1 MEERFTP
8 ILRIPTTSDA
18 LLRIY
23 PDKCTLS
30 AAACRLLG
38 ISPDERTPRI
48 QFYRDADERSS
59 RTTVYIGMSRDS
71 TGYVATARR
80 KGSTRHIYGRSLAKS
95 IAERLQ
101 GFGTYRIDP
110 DTRVTSASDGPAR
123 FEVFFRK
130 YE

>member
-8 ILRIPTTSDA
+8 IIRIPTTSDA

-38 ISPDERTPRI
+38 ISPNERTPRV
-48 QFYRDADERSS
+48 QFYRDLDERSS
-59 RTTVYIGMSRDS
+59 RTTVYIGKSKDS
-71 TGYVATARR
+71 SGYVATSRR
-80 KGSTRHIYGRSLAKS
+80 RGSTRNIYGRSLAKS

-110 DTRVTSASDGPAR
+110 DTRVASPSGTPDR

-130 YE
+130 YD